1 MNMVTW
7 AASMPFLIVA
17 PVFFSPLQSNRVFKA
32 LGKMSTDSLMS
43 ADTDTL
49 DKIHHELSMLSD
61 TQDGIYYT
69 VSGIRASTGTVEPA
83 AVADMIKR
91 YMDLPD
97 DCLWLRF
104 MVIGNP
110 VETMAFNGWMPRVEI
125 KMSLFTDS
133 YGNVCYGTLVQVPV
147 KNIPP
152 KRLKINAS
160 FLESNE
166 YLEDHDGYFE
176 SLAKD
181 PQNENYCHFRGM
193 NTLDVFTNIINGEQF
208 FQVILPAQHNTQRV
222 VVLPLELFP
231 EEHYEL
237 ESPTAL
243 PWWVRLTAAKY
254 KPN

>member
-7 AASMPFLIVA
+7 AASMPFPIVA
-17 PVFFSPLQSNRVFKA
+17 PVFFSPFQQNRVFEA
-32 LGKMSTDSLMS
+32 LGKMSADSLMS

-61 TQDGIYYT
+61 TQNGIYYT
-69 VSGIRASTGTVEPA
+69 VSGMGASTGTVEPA
-83 AVADMIKR
+83 AVADMIKK

-97 DCLWLRF
+97 DYLWLRF

-133 YGNVCYGTLVQVPV
+133 YGKVCYGTSVQVPV

-237 ESPTAL
+237 EFPTAL
-243 PWWVRLTAAKY
+243 PWWVRSTAAKY